1 MTTQLVPQAT
11 IDLDAAQI
19 DAMTDAQIGLYFRL
33 AYWCKL
39 APGSIAQ
46 VMHVVVPLFRLQ
58 ELRRLGLIR
67 CTPGLAWS
75 YVSIVQEGADGA
87 WWRCSNG

>member
-1 MTTQLVPQAT
+1 MTTQLVPQAI
-11 IDLDAAQI
+11 IDLDAGQI

-33 AYWCKL
+33 AYWCSR

-46 VMHVVVPLFRLQ
+46 VMHAVVPLFRLY
-58 ELRRLGLIR
+58 ELKHMGLIR

-75 YVSIVQEGADGA
+75 YVSIVAGSVDSA
-87 WWRCSNG
+87 WR

>member
-33 AYWCKL
+33 AYWCQQT
-39 APGSIAQ
+39 PGSIAQ
-46 VMHVVVPLFRLQ
+46 VMHVVVPLFRLY
-58 ELRRLGLIR
+58 ELKRMGLIR
-67 CTPGLAWS
+67 VTPGLAFS
-75 YVSIVQEGADGA
+75 FVTIVQGSVDGA
-87 WWRCSNG
+87 WR